1 MGRFGM
7 TAEMPNG
14 LSLTPYSPMPGSSP
28 HSPPESVPDVSV
40 VVPVYDEVKSLPE
53 LVRRIRTACTENGL
67 TFDIWLVDDGSR
79 DGSWEEIDR
88 LHEEDDRVAG
98 IRFQRNYGKSAA
110 LAVGFEHA
118 RGQYVVTM
126 DADLQDDPAEIP
138 ELIDLLRDG
147 HDLVSGW
154 KKRRQDPLSKTVPS
168 RFFNFVTRKISGLDL
183 HDFNCGLKAYRRE
196 VVKSVDVY
204 GELHRYIPLL
214 AKWEGYDRITEKPV
228 KHHPRKYGRTKF
240 GFERFIR
247 GFLDL
252 VTVIFL
258 TRFAVR
264 PMHFFGSIGTVAF
277 LFGFII
283 SLWLTVDKLVFGEAL
298 SDRPL
303 LLFGALLILFG
314 AQMFTTGLLGE
325 IVIQPRMEE
334 TASYQVAEIR
344 TTPDPAVEEPSV
356 DDPSVDDSP
365 SETPSPS
372 YTSP

>member
-1 MGRFGM
+1 
-7 TAEMPNG
+7 MPHG
-14 LSLTPYSPMPGSSP
+14 LSLIPYSPMPGSST

-40 VVPVYDEVKSLPE
+40 VVPVYDEVESLPE
-53 LVRRIRTACTENGL
+53 LVRRIRAACTENSL

-88 LHEEDDRVAG
+88 LHAEDDRVAG

-154 KKRRQDPLSKTVPS
+154 KKRRKDPLSKTVPS

-344 TTPDPAVEEPSV
+344 TTPDPPIEEPSV
-356 DDPSVDDSP
+356 DEPSVDDSP